1 MSETISKIV
10 IESRRGEQLVFENQ
24 VYRIDRTDDGLLEVA
39 YDPDNGEPV
48 MLIETFGLDWNIVEV
63 SA

>member
-39 YDPDNGEPV
+39 YDPGNGEPV